1 MGDFHDALADGLS
14 ICGGQCGNDPVTPGK
29 GGVLAYPNPL
39 RGVAH
44 REAFR
49 HAQAEIEPTVA
60 AAYAMQHAACKV
72 GEVAAAG
79 LALVALDGPAPSIA
93 HHVKA
98 VATGALRSTGHERV
112 AYLAHVQLLPGA
124 FSRLLAALCAN

>member
-1 MGDFHDALADGLS
+1 LRDFDDAFTHGLR
-14 ICGGQCGNDPVTPGK
+14 IGGGQGGNDAVTPGK
-29 GGVLAYPNPL
+29 GGVLAYSNAPC
-39 RGVAH
+39 GFAY
-44 REAFR
+44 REAFH

-60 AAYAMQHAACKV
+60 AAYAMQHAACEV

-98 VATGALRSTGHERV
+98 VATGACGAMGHEHV